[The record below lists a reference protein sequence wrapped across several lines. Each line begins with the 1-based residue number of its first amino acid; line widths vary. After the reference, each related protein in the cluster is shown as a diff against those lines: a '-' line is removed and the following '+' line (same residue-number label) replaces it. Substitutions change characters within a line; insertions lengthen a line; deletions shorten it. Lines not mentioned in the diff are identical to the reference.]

1 MRRAASVSS
10 PRISVVLAT
19 YEEPALLDTTLRA
32 LCEQEARRGFE
43 VVIAD
48 DGSGDSVAEVVER
61 WEPQLRIRH
70 VWQPDEGFRKAR
82 ALNCAALSSTGD
94 YLVFLDAD
102 CVPRQGFLDS
112 IRRAAMPGWFLT
124 TKRVDLSEALTA
136 RVLDECLP
144 VWRWSAVDWLLRAP
158 REVGRPGYLVPG
170 RDRRR
175 PWRPDQPDF
184 VPPHVAY
191 CLFGLPRES
200 FDQSERIRRALHA
213 LRRRGGS
220 GSRHPVA
227 AEWTSLWLAG
237 ATRHRASPLA
247 SHSNGQD
254 TRCRALV
261 SRDGT
266 ERSGRS
272 ARRPPRAVGRALGSG
287 DCEPGRRVEFVER
300 AGIAVAALGE

>member
-144 VWRWSAVDWLLRAP
+144 VWRWSAVEWLLRAP

-200 FDQSERIRRALHA
+200 FVKVNGYDARCTRSDDGEDQDLAIR
-213 LRRRGGS
+213 LRRS
-220 GSRHPVA
+220 GLRCGWPGPPATVLHLWHP
-227 AEWTSLWLAG
+227 
-237 ATRHRASPLA
+237 TRMDKTPDVEPLF
-247 SHSNGQD
+247 
-254 TRCRALV
+254 RE
-261 SRDGT
+261 T
-266 ERSGRS
+266 ERSAQVEALVGLRELS
-272 ARRPPRAVGRALGSG
+272 AELSAQETANR
-287 DCEPGRRVEFVER
+287 
-300 AGIAVAALGE
+300 VAASSSSSEPV